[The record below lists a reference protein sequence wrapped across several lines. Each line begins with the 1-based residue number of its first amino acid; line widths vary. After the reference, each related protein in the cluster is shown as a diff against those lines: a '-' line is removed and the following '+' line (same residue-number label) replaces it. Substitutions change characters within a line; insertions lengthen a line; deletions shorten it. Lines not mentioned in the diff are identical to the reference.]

1 MANVDTYRLL
11 MDEQW
16 NLEDLHLFPHA
27 FADAYAFTY
36 CFDSTAEPI
45 NADRI
50 DTALEQ
56 YPWNGGY
63 SYVNLYF
70 VLKHQ
75 VVPEERPTIKSIQYA
90 SPGWIELLLNP
101 DVAMRVAKSV
111 GILLAAGVAAVEAF
125 KRIDK
130 LRLDIARARKEA
142 VVESLRL
149 EADEVEALHL
159 LCDQTAR
166 HIGFKNVDSLNRR
179 TKNPET
185 TLKLLMAH
193 WRRLTVLVEYV
204 QGGKAKLPVEPGEE
218 ALTKH

>member
-1 MANVDTYRLL
+1 ML
-11 MDEQW
+11 MDERW
-16 NLEDLHLFPHA
+16 DLEDLHLFPHA

-36 CFDSTAEPI
+36 CFDSTAEAL

-50 DTALEQ
+50 DTALDA
-56 YPWNGGY
+56 YPWKGGY

-90 SPGWIELLLNP
+90 SPGWIELFLNP
-101 DVAMRVAKSV
+101 DVAMQVAKSV
-111 GILLAAGVAAVEAF
+111 GILLGAGVAAVEAF

-130 LRLDIARARKEA
+130 LRLDVARTRKEA
-142 VVESLRL
+142 VVESLKL
-149 EADEVEALHL
+149 EVEEVAALHQ
-159 LCDQTAR
+159 LCDETAK
-166 HIGFKNVDSLNRR
+166 HIGFKSVDTLNRR

-193 WRRLTVLVEYV
+193 WRRLTVLVGYV
-204 QGGKAKLPVEPGEE
+204 QNGKARLPEEPHEDG
-218 ALTKH
+218 LTKR